1 MIQVG
6 IDQATAELAELIDK
20 ALDGEKVDILRGANG
35 RVRLRP
41 IRVTQPTRRIGGA
54 PELVIAMADDFNA
67 PLSDFVDYQ

>member
-20 ALDGEKVDILRGANG
+20 ALDGERIDILRGANG
-35 RVRLRP
+35 RVRLLP
-41 IRVTQPTRRIGGA
+41 IRVTPPTRRIGGA

-67 PLSDFVDYQ
+67 PLADFADYQ